1 MYIYDIYTHTHIYI
15 SYLAK
20 TVVYCVKNGQ
30 EYERTSLQLFFIA
43 RVMDDAFLLYNS
55 FYNEILLFF

>member
-1 MYIYDIYTHTHIYI
+1 MIYTHIYI

-20 TVVYCVKNGQ
+20 TVVYCIENGQ
-30 EYERTSLQLFFIA
+30 EYERTSLQLSFIA
-43 RVMDDAFLLYNS
+43 RVMDDTFLLYMNS